1 MATTMVKK
9 CRTCGYASTA
19 DLSDDKMRAEAE
31 RLIKR
36 LEIRGMAEEA
46 QEIRDMTSKQ
56 KEVIIANKYA
66 VIQT

>member
-31 RLIKR
+31 RLIKL
-36 LEIRGMAEEA
+36 LEIIGMAEEA
-46 QEIRDMTSKQ
+46 QEIRDMTSK
-56 KEVIIANKYA
+56 
-66 VIQT
+66 